1 MKTPLST
8 TDSSAVRSLK
18 TLTKSDFRT
27 LGLAAL
33 GGALEFYDFIIFML
47 TAGLTA
53 GILLGSV
60 VDIGITRML
69 RLRRSRA
76 SAGASHFCSAEFLVF
91 ALPCS
96 DNDAL

>member
-33 GGALEFYDFIIFML
+33 GGALEFYDFIIFIL

-60 VDIGITRML
+60 VTIGITIML
-69 RLRRSRA
+69 PPAEVARIGWRIAFLLGGVFGICAALLRQ
-76 SAGASHFCSAEFLVF
+76 
-91 ALPCS
+91 
-96 DNDAL
+96 